1 MGNSLS
7 GGTLS
12 FIAQVFPPAPK
23 WTTKNMP
30 DLTGKVT
37 IVTGGN
43 TGIGKE
49 TVKVS
54 SIVSVICAVCNNL
67 IAVCSQALLEH
78 NAKVYMAARSKER
91 AEAAIQD
98 LKQTTGREAIFLPLD
113 LSNLASVR
121 ESAAEFSRQV
131 YVVSQL
137 YIELT

>member
-1 MGNSLS
+1 
-7 GGTLS
+7 
-12 FIAQVFPPAPK
+12 
-23 WTTKNMP
+23 MP

-49 TVKVS
+49 TVKAS
-54 SIVSVICAVCNNL
+54 SIVSVICAVCNDL
-67 IAVCSQALLEH
+67 IAVYSQALLEH

-98 LKQTTGREAIFLPLD
+98 LKRTTGREAIFLPLN

-131 YVVSQL
+131 NVMSQL